1 LTNIRQLPAVQLLS
15 IRAYRS
21 FVIGNLANNVGVELR
36 VMAQSWLILE
46 LGASQIWV
54 GAATGLRVVPAIFL
68 GLFAGVMVDRLGGRV
83 ILIWERSILLILA
96 VVTAAVVVSG
106 QVTLWQIVALSI
118 ISSAILAMGRPAMQT
133 LIMDYVPKRSLVAG
147 NSLNSFS
154 FSMARALGP
163 LTGGLLIAAYGLSS
177 PFLALIALYVIS
189 LWFTL
194 RQPKSEPAAAGTT
207 SAIQE
212 IGNGLK
218 YIRSNPILLR
228 LVILAFS
235 VIFNAVFVPIIPVF
249 ARERFD
255 VGETGF
261 GVMLAAWAAGQ
272 ATTSLWL
279 ASKKD
284 WDRKTPAI
292 LFSTGMFI
300 VSTTTFAVSHNYPLT
315 LVSLALLGAAIPIWS
330 GSVVTLIQTQTDS
343 KMIGRVMSVYSL
355 SLQMMMF
362 GFFLG
367 AWVGTIV
374 GNTEMILGGVVIYA
388 VINFG
393 VILTSREL
401 RKL

>member
-1 LTNIRQLPAVQLLS
+1 M
-15 IRAYRS
+15 
-21 FVIGNLANNVGVELR
+21 GVELR

-54 GAATGLRVVPAIFL
+54 GAATGLRVFPAIIL

-83 ILIWERSILLILA
+83 VLLWERSILLILA
-96 VVTAAVVVSG
+96 VVTAAVVIRGDVE
-106 QVTLWQIVALSI
+106 LWQIVALSI
-118 ISSAILAMGRPAMQT
+118 ISSAILAMGRPAMT
-133 LIMDYVPKRSLVAG
+133 SLVMNYVPKHSLVAG
-147 NSLNSFS
+147 NSLNGFT

-163 LTGGLLIAAYGLSS
+163 LTGGLMIAAYGLSS
-177 PFLALIALYVIS
+177 PFLALVGLYVVS

-194 RQPKSEPAAAGTT
+194 RQPPSEPRAAGTT

-212 IGNGLK
+212 IRNGLK
-218 YIRSNPILLR
+218 YIGSNPILLR

-249 ARERFD
+249 ARDRFD

-261 GVMLAAWAAGQ
+261 GTMMAAWAVGQ
-272 ATTSLWL
+272 GATSFWL

-284 WDRKTPAI
+284 WERKTPAI

-300 VSTTTFAVSHNYPLT
+300 VSTSVFAISHNYLLT
-315 LVSLALLGAAIPIWS
+315 LASLALLGAAIPIWS
-330 GSVVTLIQTQTDS
+330 TSVVTLIQTQTDS

-374 GNTEMILGGVVIYA
+374 GNTEMILGGVALYA